1 MNKNEFN
8 LETLLEIRRMQETA
22 ARQELSSS
30 LARQLAALNNSL
42 EANRDLN
49 RMMQQIAT
57 GCAGQFLS
65 SDRERGWNIQEAQQ
79 ARCVELETALKECE
93 RTTEVKR
100 AAAVDAHRKCEL
112 LERLKKLREEEAALE
127 ANRAEQCMFDEL
139 AMTRCYQASREAR
152 VTC

>member
-1 MNKNEFN
+1 MKKNEFN
-8 LETLLEIRRMQETA
+8 LESLLEIRRSQETA

-49 RMMQQIAT
+49 RMMQQIAD
-57 GCAGQFLS
+57 GSAGQFSS
-65 SDRERGWNIQEAQQ
+65 SDREREWAIQEAQQ
-79 ARCVELETALKECE
+79 ARCAELEAALKECE
-93 RTTEVKR
+93 RVTETKR

-112 LERLKKLREEEAALE
+112 LERLKKLRQEEAARE

-139 AMTRCYQASREAR
+139 AMTRSYQASREAR
-152 VTC
+152 VIC